1 MAENMINRLNQLL
14 NRFSLAHQLGD
25 AKADFLQQ
33 INLST
38 FENIKK
44 LVFILLIYHAVMFAV
59 DYMNY
64 QSGLWGLKPGY
75 AYLFYSHVAIFLVL
89 AAFVG
94 ILFINR
100 YIMGHPVFPGYN
112 WLTKTTILAV
122 FIWCAAVSSIDQL
135 IHDQITVF
143 ILGIFGAATF
153 CLLTSYISLIIYG
166 IASLVFFAGIT
177 WLQADAD
184 ILQGHYINGVILVV
198 LGWAVSRIIFYNK
211 VKEFSN
217 LRVIERQ
224 NTMLERMSIEDH
236 LTGLHNRR
244 YLQAVMEKCLAGAE
258 RFGQHLTFA
267 IADIDR
273 FKAVNDEFSHQT
285 GDAVLKTIAR
295 IFKQNIRKT
304 DDVSRYGGEEF
315 IFILDRAGLS
325 DAARL
330 CEKIRK
336 RVESYDWDRIAP
348 GLRVT
353 ISFGLAEVN
362 SHHTFD
368 DIFRDADQKLY
379 EAKKAGRNQ
388 VQY

>member
-1 MAENMINRLNQLL
+1 M
-14 NRFSLAHQLGD
+14 
-25 AKADFLQQ
+25 
-33 INLST
+33 
-38 FENIKK
+38 
-44 LVFILLIYHAVMFAV
+44 
-59 DYMNY
+59 
-64 QSGLWGLKPGY
+64 
-75 AYLFYSHVAIFLVL
+75 
-89 AAFVG
+89 
-94 ILFINR
+94 
-100 YIMGHPVFPGYN
+100 
-112 WLTKTTILAV
+112 TILAV

-153 CLLTSYISLIIYG
+153 CLLTNYISLIIYA
-166 IASLVFFAGIT
+166 IASVVFFVGIT
-177 WLQADAD
+177 WLQPDPD
-184 ILQGHYINGVILVV
+184 ILQGHYINGAILVV
-198 LGWAVSRIIFYNK
+198 LGWAMSRVIFYNRAK
-211 VKEFSN
+211 DFAN

-224 NTMLERMSIEDH
+224 NALLERMSIEDH

-244 YLQAVMEKCLAGAE
+244 YLQAFMEKCLASAE

-273 FKAVNDEFSHQT
+273 FKAVNDEFSHQA

-315 IFILDRAGLS
+315 IFVLDRASLS

-330 CEKIRK
+330 CEKIRDL
-336 RVESYDWDRIAP
+336 VERYDWDRIAP

-362 SHHTFD
+362 SHQSFD
-368 DIFRDADQKLY
+368 EIFRDADQKLY
-379 EAKKAGRNQ
+379 EAKKGGRNQ
-388 VQY
+388 VKY